1 MITNPTPQ
9 RSLRGHQAPRP
20 SQRTAAT
27 SGYVARLA
35 TRLTERDRWLAR
47 MLYEHRVLT
56 THQIVEMAWP
66 SVRAANMR
74 LLKLYQWRLID
85 RFQPFV
91 TYGTA
96 PMHYVLD
103 AAGAA
108 LLAREDG
115 LDLRDLDYRHDRA
128 IGIAYSLHLAHTV
141 GTNGFFSALVA
152 RCRRPGASGRLVVWW
167 SEARCAKH
175 FGDIVRPDAYGLW
188 HENGSAPTA
197 LEWFLEFDFGTE
209 RPDRLGRKLAAY
221 AKLAT
226 TTGITTPVLVWV
238 PTARREARVRRALAT
253 ALADLDDPSL
263 VPVAT
268 SSADFLSGQEDDPT
282 AARWQPLDI
291 RQHANRR
298 LLLAE
303 LPYAWPYLPALGSPP
318 SDPARASGTNPL
330 GGLLPPS
337 PLPPNPSDRRPSR

>member
-9 RSLRGHQAPRP
+9 RSLRGHRPQRP
-20 SQRTAAT
+20 SQRTAVT
-27 SGYVARLA
+27 SGYVAHLA

-74 LLKLYQWRLID
+74 LLRLYRWRLID

-103 AAGAA
+103 LAGAA
-108 LLAREDG
+108 VLAREDG

-128 IGIAYSLHLAHTV
+128 TGIAYSLHLAHTV
-141 GTNGFFSALVA
+141 GTNGFFSSLVA
-152 RCRRPGASGRLVVWW
+152 RSRRPDTTGRLTAWW
-167 SEARCAKH
+167 SETRCTRH

-188 HENGSAPTA
+188 HENSPVPTA

-209 RPDRLGRKLAAY
+209 RPDRLGRKLAGY
-221 AKLAT
+221 AKLAAT
-226 TTGITTPVLVWV
+226 TDITTPVLLWM
-238 PTARREARVRRALAT
+238 PTTRREAAVRRALAA
-253 ALADLDDPSL
+253 ALAGLDDPSL

-268 SSADFLSGQEDDPT
+268 SSAEFLDGPADDPT
-282 AARWQPLDI
+282 AACWQPLDARRPSI
-291 RQHANRR
+291 RR
-298 LLLAE
+298 LHLPELAR
-303 LPYAWPYLPALGSPP
+303 AWPQLPPLGNST
-318 SDPARASGTNPL
+318 SDPAQANGDVAN
-330 GGLLPPS
+330 GLLPPS
-337 PLPPNPSDRRPSR
+337 PLPPRPSDRRPRR

>member
-9 RSLRGHQAPRP
+9 RSLRGHQPQRP
-20 SQRTAAT
+20 SQRTAIT
-27 SGYVARLA
+27 SGYVAHLA

-66 SVRAANMR
+66 SVRAANLR
-74 LLKLYQWRLID
+74 LLRLYRWRLID

-103 AAGAA
+103 LAGAS

-128 IGIAYSLHLAHTV
+128 TGIAYSLHLAHTV

-152 RCRRPGASGRLVVWW
+152 RSRRPDTTGQLTAWW
-167 SEARCAKH
+167 SESRCARH

-188 HENGSAPTA
+188 HEHSPVPAA

-209 RPDRLGRKLAAY
+209 RPDRLGRKLTGY
-221 AKLAT
+221 AKLAA

-238 PTARREARVRRALAT
+238 PTARREARIRRALAA
-253 ALADLDDPSL
+253 ALTDLDDPSL

-268 SSADFLSGQEDDPT
+268 SSADFLDGQDNAPT
-282 AARWQPLDI
+282 AARWQPLDV
-291 RQHANRR
+291 RQPSTRR
-298 LLLAE
+298 LHLAE
-303 LPYAWPYLPALGSPP
+303 LARAWPHLAPLGSSS
-318 SDPARASGTNPL
+318 SDPAQASGDMTD
-330 GGLLPPS
+330 GLLPPS
-337 PLPPNPSDRRPSR
+337 PLPPAPSDRRPQR